1 MSQSRQEVVQAL
13 LDTGVVAVVRVDE
26 PAELPRLARALLDG
40 GVRMVE
46 ITMTVPGALQAIE
59 AMARELEGEALI
71 GAGTVLDATTARLA
85 ISAGA
90 GFVVSPCLVPEVIA
104 ISHTY
109 GVAVLPGCLTP
120 TEIVAAWSAGAD
132 VIKLFPGRVATPG
145 YFSDLKGPFP
155 SIKLMPTGNVD
166 RKTAPEYIKA
176 GALAVGVGK
185 ALVDSAAMRAGD
197 WAQITQNAREFRAL
211 VDEARGTVR

>member
-1 MSQSRQEVVQAL
+1 MGHSRQEVVQTL

-26 PAELPRLARALLDG
+26 PADLPRLARALLEG

-59 AMARELEGEALI
+59 ATVRELGDESLI
-71 GAGTVLDATTARLA
+71 GAGTVLDPTTARLA

-90 GFVVSPCLVPEVIA
+90 AFVVGPCLVPEVIS
-104 ISHTY
+104 ISHTF

-120 TEIVAAWSAGAD
+120 TEIVQAWSAGAD

-176 GALAVGVGK
+176 GAVAVGVGK
-185 ALVDSAAMRAGD
+185 ALVDPVALRAGD
-197 WAQITQNAREFRAL
+197 WHSITQNARDFRAL
-211 VDEARGTVR
+211 VDDARGMVR

>member
-1 MSQSRQEVVQAL
+1 MSHSRQEVVQTL

-26 PAELPRLARALLDG
+26 PTELPRLARARRPSQPPND
-40 GVRMVE
+40 
-46 ITMTVPGALQAIE
+46 TST
-59 AMARELEGEALI
+59 
-71 GAGTVLDATTARLA
+71 
-85 ISAGA
+85 
-90 GFVVSPCLVPEVIA
+90 
-104 ISHTY
+104 SHNF

-176 GALAVGVGK
+176 GAVAVGVGK
-185 ALVDSAAMRAGD
+185 ALVDPAALHAGD
-197 WAQITQNAREFRAL
+197 WAQIIENARDFRAL